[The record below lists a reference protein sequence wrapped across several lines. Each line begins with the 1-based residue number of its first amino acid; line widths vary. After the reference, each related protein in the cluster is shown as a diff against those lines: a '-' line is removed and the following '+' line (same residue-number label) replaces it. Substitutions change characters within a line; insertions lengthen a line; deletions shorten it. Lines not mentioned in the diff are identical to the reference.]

1 MKNIIAEFVG
11 KRCVIVH
18 DEGNPRGSH
27 TVVGT
32 IRSATKDNLLLLT
45 DNGVK
50 TLIPTKQ
57 ILKIKEL
64 KEERY
69 VGGDLNGK

>member
-1 MKNIIAEFVG
+1 MKNILTEFVG
-11 KRCVIVH
+11 RRCLIVH
-18 DEGNPRGSH
+18 DEGNPKGSH

-32 IRSATKDNLLLLT
+32 ICSATKDVLVLT
-45 DNGVK
+45 TDRGIK

-64 KEERY
+64 KETY
-69 VGGDLNGK
+69 VGGDLNGE